1 MFPVREDMLRVMP
14 ELIWGGSGVLLMLF
28 QPFVRNRHFF
38 TFLALVGSLLGT
50 LGAMWPAALG
60 GTAFGGIIQAD
71 AFSFFFHLLIGLVV
85 FLVVL
90 AAGPYLERERL
101 AFPEFFALTLFAAA
115 GMGILASAQEL
126 VTAFIGLELSSI
138 SSYVLAGYRRES
150 LKSSESSLK
159 YFLLG
164 SFATA
169 FFLYGIALVY
179 GATGTTNLSGM
190 AEAGV
195 SNNLL
200 KLGFSLIL
208 IGLGFK
214 VAVAP
219 FQIWT
224 PDVYEGAPTPV
235 TALFSAGPKAAAF
248 ALLLRIFAGVPAATQ
263 FPVTALFS
271 AGPKAAAFALL
282 LRIFAGVP
290 AATQFWFWAFWVL
303 AVLTMFAGNLGALV
317 QTNVKRMLAYSSIA
331 HAGYI
336 LVAFASVTF
345 LAQEGAAAAAPA
357 YAAILFYLLSYSLV
371 KLGAFTIVSQFG
383 GEGEKH
389 LSLDDYAGLG
399 QRQPFAAAA
408 LALFLLSLLGLP
420 VTAGFFGKF
429 YIFKAA
435 VNSHLIW
442 LAILMAVN
450 SVIGAYYYLRVIV
463 VMYMR
468 EPSAETAAS
477 APMRFPLTVNLVLT
491 IAAVGTI
498 YFGLFPN
505 QVLNF
510 VLQSNLLGH

>member
-14 ELIWGGSGVLLMLF
+14 ELIWCGFGVLVMLF

-38 TFLALVGSLLGT
+38 TFLALLGSLLGT
-50 LGAMWPAALG
+50 LSAMWPAALG

-85 FLVVL
+85 SLVVL

-101 AFPEFFALTLFAAA
+101 AFPEFFALTLFATA
-115 GMGILASAQEL
+115 GMGVLASAQEL

-179 GATGTTNLSGM
+179 GATGTTNLSRM
-190 AEAGV
+190 ADVGT
-195 SNNLL
+195 SGNLL

-214 VAVAP
+214 VAAAP

-235 TALFSAGPKAAAF
+235 TALFSSGPKAAAF
-248 ALLLRIFAGVPAATQ
+248 ALLLRIFA
-263 FPVTALFS
+263 S
-271 AGPKAAAFALL
+271 
-282 LRIFAGVP
+282 VP

-336 LVAFASVTF
+336 LVAFASVTYMAGN
-345 LAQEGAAAAAPA
+345 LEGGATPA
-357 YAAILFYLLSYSLV
+357 YAAVLFYLLSYALV
-371 KLGAFTIVSQFG
+371 KVGAFTIVSQLG
-383 GEGEKH
+383 GAGEQH
-389 LSLDDYAGLG
+389 LTLDDYAGLA
-399 QRQPFAAAA
+399 QRQPVAAAA
-408 LALFLLSLLGLP
+408 LSLYLLSLLGFAL
-420 VTAGFFGKF
+420 TAGFFGKF

-442 LAILMAVN
+442 LAVLMAIN
-450 SVIGAYYYLRVIV
+450 SIIGSYYYLRVIV

-468 EPSAETAAS
+468 EPSPEAKPLVVT
-477 APMRFPLTVNLVLT
+477 FPLSVYLVLAIT
-491 IAAVGTI
+491 ALGTV

-505 QVLNF
+505 RILNF
-510 VLQSNLLGH
+510 VLQSNLLGR